1 MWGGHIQCRLKIV
14 VTSHVCKVLSWP
26 GGLKSNFEVC
36 VLWVGWCFFDFGVSD
51 IAGERIFYVP
61 EAIVNIIGTALR
73 EHLNNAVRHIS
84 DEAGQWITIGYPES
98 GKTKADTMDLA
109 GENYMFGCLNHQA
122 YLVLKV
128 IALRLLY

>member
-1 MWGGHIQCRLKIV
+1 MGGRDCRAALAMTGSV
-14 VTSHVCKVLSWP
+14 WAFE
-26 GGLKSNFEVC
+26 LKSDFEVC
-36 VLWVGWCFFDFGVSD
+36 ILGVGGYFFDFGVSD
-51 IAGERIFYVP
+51 IAGEGIFYVP
-61 EAIVNIIGTALR
+61 EAIVNIIGTALC

-98 GKTKADTMDLA
+98 GKAKADTLDIA
-109 GENYMFGCLNHQA
+109 GENYMFGYLPHQA